1 MSKSARCTAVLCITQ
16 PSSIVIKHQILQI
29 FPPSRT
35 RGQVREVPIR
45 MEGDQSSAVNRDSS
59 SGGGLNRT
67 TTEERI
73 IPTNAPHAEHFGKF
87 PLNFATFGHP
97 LCFRFPHQTGQTSPG
112 PTGYPPICEE
122 AGILV
127 TRGLSS
133 FFASIT
139 SLTL

>member
-1 MSKSARCTAVLCITQ
+1 M
-16 PSSIVIKHQILQI
+16 LQI

-45 MEGDQSSAVNRDSS
+45 MEGDQSSTVNRDSS
-59 SGGGLNRT
+59 GGGGVNRT

-127 TRGLSS
+127 TRGPSS
-133 FFASIT
+133 FFASVT